1 VVNKRT
7 ASDYVLDGFIFFIMF
22 LVLAAVLYPLLN
34 ALAISLNHAEDTAR
48 GGITIWPRRFA
59 YESYRS
65 VITNPLIWN
74 AYFIT
79 VMRTLIGTITALFST
94 AIISYGLAHSNLVGR
109 KFYSIFCLIP
119 MYIGGGLIPVFL
131 LYRSMGLFNSFWVY
145 IIPAQIGLFH
155 IILMRTF
162 FQSIPE
168 SLEESAMLDGA
179 NYLTIFFKIIV
190 PVSTP
195 IIATIALFVGVGH
208 WNDWFFGN
216 VYITRPELRPMQNVL
231 LRIINE
237 AAFAEEMAALIGAG
251 GGGGAA
257 GAMAAVGRGRPVNVR
272 SITAATMFVTIA
284 PVVVIYPFLQKYFI
298 KGMMVGSIKG

>member
-1 VVNKRT
+1 
-7 ASDYVLDGFIFFIMF
+7 
-22 LVLAAVLYPLLN
+22 
-34 ALAISLNHAEDTAR
+34 
-48 GGITIWPRRFA
+48 
-59 YESYRS
+59 
-65 VITNPLIWN
+65 
-74 AYFIT
+74 
-79 VMRTLIGTITALFST
+79 
-94 AIISYGLAHSNLVGR
+94 
-109 KFYSIFCLIP
+109 

-162 FQSIPE
+162 FQTIPE

-195 IIATIALFVGVGH
+195 IIATIALFVGVAH

-237 AAFAEEMAALIGAG
+237 AAFAEQMAALIGAG

-272 SITAATMFVTIA
+272 SVTAATMFVTIA
-284 PVVVIYPFLQKYFI
+284 PVIVIYPFLQKYFI